1 MIADGLIEPV
11 EREHV
16 VPLKFPDPDE
26 LSPPVL
32 AFQQVGFAYS
42 GKPEDMLYSNVE
54 FGIDL
59 ESRVVSVQ
67 CRNSLGCVSAIQVF
81 AGSYTSFQLSFDLF
95 RFFPCRF
102 LWDPTALGRARCSN

>member
-1 MIADGLIEPV
+1 MLFNRIVRAYYPCLRSHGAFLIISNEQILDKMIADGLIEPV

-42 GKPEDMLYSNVE
+42 GKPEDMLYSGVE

-59 ESRVVSVQ
+59 QSRVV
-67 CRNSLGCVSAIQVF
+67 CLNLYI
-81 AGSYTSFQLSFDLF
+81 
-95 RFFPCRF
+95 
-102 LWDPTALGRARCSN
+102 